1 MLQNKKN
8 INIRE
13 IKIVI
18 FINIFVFKNHKNDA
32 TQKLIRQISAVS
44 RNTKFVLHGKWYL
57 SRNTKIAK
65 QTGFFFFSTTKL
77 VFHENIENCEIKT
90 FK

>member
-18 FINIFVFKNHKNDA
+18 FINIFVFKKHKNDA
-32 TQKLIRQISAVS
+32 TQKLIRRVSAVS
-44 RNTKFVLHGKWYL
+44 R
-57 SRNTKIAK
+57 I
-65 QTGFFFFSTTKL
+65 
-77 VFHENIENCEIKT
+77 
-90 FK
+90 